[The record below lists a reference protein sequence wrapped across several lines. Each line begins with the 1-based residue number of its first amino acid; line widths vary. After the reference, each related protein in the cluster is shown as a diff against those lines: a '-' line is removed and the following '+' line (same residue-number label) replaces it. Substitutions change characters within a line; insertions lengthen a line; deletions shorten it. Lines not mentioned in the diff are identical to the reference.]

1 MMDFNY
7 KATPTDDTN
16 LQLPCSCRTCLI
28 NYMGSMSHIIM
39 LLVNNNNKGG
49 RHTQCTNTHT
59 YLHTNFPDK
68 EILRNYV
75 HVSWHAHGL
84 IPDRCL

>member
-1 MMDFNY
+1 MSLMDFNS

-16 LQLPCSCRTCLI
+16 LQLPHSCRTCLI
-28 NYMGSMSHIIM
+28 SYMGSMSHIIIP
-39 LLVNNNNKGG
+39 LTKEVD
-49 RHTQCTNTHT
+49 THNAQT
-59 YLHTNFPDK
+59 HIHTNFPDK